1 MYPMP
6 IMRILPNEILIENNI
21 ISCIQQ
27 RISLRKLEKINIK
40 RISYLLI
47 AKAEPEITIL
57 LKAYKE
63 LKKLNDK
70 ETKGQLLP
78 LLRKYIGN
86 PI

>member
-1 MYPMP
+1 
-6 IMRILPNEILIENNI
+6 
-21 ISCIQQ
+21 
-27 RISLRKLEKINIK
+27 
-40 RISYLLI
+40 LLI